1 MPRLLGFLACLSFS
15 LGCNSPIPNA
25 SDQES
30 SATARPTSTSN
41 ALVDASLCEKWKEST
56 TYVLAR
62 TLVACQLLRDDAAYA
77 TQLEADVPE
86 LVKIDVAELRRHLQ
100 VMASIPDPSS
110 ESSGLKP
117 SQIVREYAAAFDL
130 LEANLAAKTPFANGQ
145 GDGQRLQTTL
155 ESLYMKGAPALSEA
169 VREYGCGM

>member
-1 MPRLLGFLACLSFS
+1 MSRLLGFLVVLS
-15 LGCNSPIPNA
+15 LLIGCNSTIPSV

-30 SATARPTSTSN
+30 SATIPHSSTAN
-41 ALVDASLCEKWKEST
+41 TMVDASLCEKWKEST

-77 TQLEADVPE
+77 TQLEADVPA

-100 VMASIPDPSS
+100 VVASIPDPSS
-110 ESSGLKP
+110 DSSLLKP
-117 SQIVREYAAAFDL
+117 SQVVREYAAAFDL

-145 GDGQRLQTTL
+145 GDGQRLQVTL